1 MKISL
6 GVSLSTV
13 ALSASTV
20 LLVWPVVGVSAS
32 RAERSLQNNNNK
44 NNDKNVEDDKNEEV
58 VANAGGKSWT
68 TTRECNCWE

>member
-32 RAERSLQNNNNK
+32 RAERSLQNNNK
-44 NNDKNVEDDKNEEV
+44 NNDKNVEDDKNEV

>member
-20 LLVWPVVGVSAS
+20 LLVWPVVGVSSS
-32 RAERSLQNNNNK
+32 RAERSLQNNNK
-44 NNDKNVEDDKNEEV
+44 NNDKNVEDDKNEV